1 MTLLQLI
8 FFFVLIYL
16 AANGDFGKQLHQM
29 NKSITEL
36 LGEFT
41 YLCVCNKSRFTKQ
54 VKKYPTVC
62 IMYILYKI
70 HFCLLNEIIF
80 EMLIKYKL
88 LVSRNSYLY
97 VCVWYILG
105 FNFRDPGNSRY
116 FTHGKFFSREFV
128 MNFIESLIILF
139 ILFVFADS
147 NKKLVSEVSSQKQE
161 LRSLKAKITTFML
174 TGNKVTLQMEGMPL
188 LPVGDLKHF
197 NDLEK
202 FFKETQKDLVSSNFV
217 LKRYYLLYNFIQF
230 CYLE

>member
-1 MTLLQLI
+1 
-8 FFFVLIYL
+8 
-16 AANGDFGKQLHQM
+16 
-29 NKSITEL
+29 
-36 LGEFT
+36 
-41 YLCVCNKSRFTKQ
+41 
-54 VKKYPTVC
+54 
-62 IMYILYKI
+62 
-70 HFCLLNEIIF
+70 
-80 EMLIKYKL
+80 
-88 LVSRNSYLY
+88 
-97 VCVWYILG
+97 
-105 FNFRDPGNSRY
+105 
-116 FTHGKFFSREFV
+116 

-188 LPVGDLKHF
+188 LPVGDLEHF